1 MSTASTNAFS
11 SQIRT
16 RVLTFPP
23 ITGTTLGTRLSGRLY
38 KDWPPENAVFP
49 YCIMRIVGRIM
60 GGRNQMPQYRET
72 PSAEFMLYDNSRAA
86 ARVDALED
94 MGDLID
100 AALIG
105 YVDSESGLTFSVG
118 RQRDTL
124 PPPVDPASRH
134 SNSIRIIYDFTL
146 YPISLSQYAT

>member
-16 RVLTFPP
+16 RVLTFQP
-23 ITGTTLGTRLSGRLY
+23 ITGTTLGARLSGRLY

-49 YCIMRIVGRIM
+49 YGIMRVINRIS
-60 GGRNQMPQYRET
+60 GGRNQQPNYRET
-72 PSAEFMLYDNSRAA
+72 PSAEFMLYDNTRAA

-105 YVDSESGLTFSVG
+105 YVDSTSGLVYSVG

-124 PPPVDPASRH
+124 PPPVDPADRH
-134 SNSIRIIYDFTL
+134 SNSIRILYDFTV
-146 YPISLSQYAT
+146 YPTYLTQQLT